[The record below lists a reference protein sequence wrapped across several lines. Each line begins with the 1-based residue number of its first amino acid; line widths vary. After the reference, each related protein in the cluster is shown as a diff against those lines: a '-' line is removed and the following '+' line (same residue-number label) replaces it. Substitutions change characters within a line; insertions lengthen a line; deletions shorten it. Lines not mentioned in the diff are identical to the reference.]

1 MNQKGF
7 ANIVLIVVVVAIVAV
22 GGYFAFSKKSAA
34 PETTET
40 QKQSKS
46 TNGKGGSINIPADG
60 TVIDTNSLSLHKS
73 ESCGFEVSFPSQF
86 VNWDQ
91 SANKNPKKCPN
102 PIPSYDPL
110 KEYLQVNSL
119 RLKSRVDCNISQ
131 SGESQPGC
139 NYFSVEVTNS
149 QIAGPKVENILV
161 DNITAEKLTMIDA
174 TPDGGVGQILIQFK
188 KNNLWYR
195 YTHTFSP
202 SDAIEAK
209 KLSDLIISTFKFTK

>member
-1 MNQKGF
+1 MNMNQKGF
-7 ANIVLIVVVVAIVAV
+7 ASVVLIVVIVAV
-22 GGYFAFSKKSAA
+22 LAIGGYFVFSKKSAT
-34 PETTET
+34 PTET
-40 QKQSKS
+40 QTSD
-46 TNGKGGSINIPADG
+46 NGQGGNQINIPSDG
-60 TVIDTNSLSLHKS
+60 TAVDTKGLSLHKS

-91 SANKNPKKCPN
+91 PANKNPKECPD
-102 PIPSYDPL
+102 PIPSYDPY

-119 RLKSRVDCNISQ
+119 RLKSRADCNIGQ

-149 QIAGPKVENILV
+149 QISGPEVENIFV
-161 DNITAEKLTMIDA
+161 DNIPAEKLTMIDTA
-174 TPDGGVGQILIQFK
+174 PGGGVGQILIQFK
-188 KNNLWYR
+188 KNKLWYR

-202 SDAIEAK
+202 ADAKEAN